1 MNKQKRLI
9 VAGVVAALVV
19 AIVVVIIVVIRK
31 NTPSKEV
38 MELTEYFA
46 LNENEA
52 RVVFNDGFYEKKALY
67 LDGHIYIDYET
78 VKEKFNNRFYWD
90 NTENLLLYTTSVSVI
105 RTQAGSS
112 DYYINKSKSSVP
124 YQIVKTQGNEVYVAL
139 DYVGLYSDITY
150 KVYEQP
156 ARVIIN
162 YEWGNDYLYYT
173 VKDDTQIRA
182 KDSIKSDILEQVKEG
197 DRLRYLEP
205 KEEISNKFLQVI
217 TEDGVIGFVRTKNV
231 DAGQYETLTS
241 DYQEEQYAHIT
252 KDYTINMVFHQVF
265 DSTGNDSLLNELDST
280 KGVTTVCPTWYTLA
294 DENGNITSLASE
306 KYVERAHNAGV
317 EVWALVGDV
326 ENEVDLSKLLT
337 VTSKREKLIN
347 ELISNAIKLN
357 LDGLNIDFE
366 KVPRENGEDFIQ
378 FLREL
383 SVKCRNNGIVLS
395 VDNFVPTEYTAHY
408 DRSEQGKIVDYVVV
422 MAYDEHYAGSE
433 EPGSVSSIG
442 FVQGGIDNTIKEVPK
457 EQVIIAIP
465 FYTRLWEETTKKNGT
480 KELTSSAYG
489 MQSAKNLLTDYD
501 AKTKWDDTVKQ
512 YYAEFKD
519 TNDAGEQVNY
529 KIWLEEEKSIEA
541 KMKAISDAK
550 TAGVAEWKLGIEADS
565 VWDIILK
572 YVN

>member
-1 MNKQKRLI
+1 MNNRKKLI
-9 VAGVVAALVV
+9 VAGTAAAIIIVLVV
-19 AIVVVIIVVIRK
+19 TLIFVIRK
-31 NTPSKEV
+31 NTPSKNV

-46 LNENEA
+46 LNGNEA
-52 RVVFNDGFYEKKALY
+52 MIVFNDGFYEKKALY
-67 LDGHIYIDYET
+67 FDGQVYIDYET

-90 NTENLLLYTTSVSVI
+90 NTENLLLYTNAVSVI

-112 DYYINKSKSSVP
+112 DYYVNKSKSSLP
-124 YQIVKTQGNEVYVAL
+124 YQIVKTQGNEVYIAL
-139 DYVGLYSDITY
+139 DYVGRYSNITY
-150 KVYEQP
+150 NVYEEP
-156 ARVIIN
+156 VRVVIN

-173 VKDDTQIRA
+173 VKDDTQVRA
-182 KDSIKSDILEQVKEG
+182 GDSIKSDILKQVKAGE
-197 DRLRYLEP
+197 RLRYLESN
-205 KEEISNKFLQVI
+205 EDINNKFIQVI
-217 TEDGVIGFVRTKNV
+217 TEDGIIGFVRTKNV
-231 DAGQYETLTS
+231 DSGQYETLAS
-241 DYQEEQYAHIT
+241 AYEEEQYAHIT

-265 DSTGNDSLLNELDST
+265 DDSGNDNLLNALDTT
-280 KGVTTVCPTWYTLA
+280 KGVTTICPTWYRIA
-294 DENGNITSLASE
+294 DDEGNITSIASE

-326 ENEVDLSKLLT
+326 DNEVDLSKILT

-366 KVPRENGEDFIQ
+366 KVPRDNGEDFIQ

-383 SVKCRNNGIVLS
+383 SVKCRNNGIILS
-395 VDNFVPTEYTAHY
+395 VDNYVPTEYTAY
-408 DRSEQGKIVDYVVV
+408 YNRTEQAKVVDYIVV

-433 EPGSVSSIG
+433 EAGSVSSIG

-465 FYTRLWEETTKKNGT
+465 FYTRLWEETTKENGT
-480 KELTSSAYG
+480 KELNSSAYG
-489 MQSAKNLLTDYD
+489 MQSARNLLKDYD
-501 AKTKWDDTVKQ
+501 VNPKWDDTLKQ

-519 TNDAGEQVNY
+519 TNEAGEQVNY
-529 KIWLEEEKSIEA
+529 KIWLEEEKSVEA
-541 KMKAISDAK
+541 KMKAVSDAE
-550 TAGVAEWKLGIEADS
+550 TAGVAEWKLGIESDS

>member
-1 MNKQKRLI
+1 MNKQKKLI
-9 VAGVVAALVV
+9 VALVVAALVV
-19 AIVVVIIVVIRK
+19 AIVVVLIVVIRK

-38 MELTEYFA
+38 KELTEYFA

-52 RVVFNDGFYEKKALY
+52 RVVFNDGFYERKALY

-112 DYYINKSKSSVP
+112 DYFINKSKSSVP
-124 YQIVKTQGNEVYVAL
+124 YQIVKTQGNEVYIAL

-182 KDSIKSDILEQVKEG
+182 EDSIKSDILEQVKEG

-217 TEDGVIGFVRTKNV
+217 TEDGVIGFVRTKYV

-265 DSTGNDSLLNELDST
+265 DSTGNDSLLNELDRT

-395 VDNFVPTEYTAHY
+395 VDNFVPTEYTAYY

>member
-1 MNKQKRLI
+1 MNNRKKLI
-9 VAGVVAALVV
+9 VAGTAAAIIIVLVV
-19 AIVVVIIVVIRK
+19 TLIFVIRK
-31 NTPSKEV
+31 NTPSKNV

-46 LNENEA
+46 LNGNEA
-52 RVVFNDGFYEKKALY
+52 MIVFNDGFYEKKALY
-67 LDGHIYIDYET
+67 FDGQVYIDYET

-90 NTENLLLYTTSVSVI
+90 NTENLLLYTNAVSVI

-112 DYYINKSKSSVP
+112 DYYVNKSKSSLP
-124 YQIVKTQGNEVYVAL
+124 YQIVKTQGNEVYIAL
-139 DYVGLYSDITY
+139 DYVGRYSNITY
-150 KVYEQP
+150 NVYEEP
-156 ARVIIN
+156 VRVVIN

-173 VKDDTQIRA
+173 VKDDTQVRA
-182 KDSIKSDILEQVKEG
+182 GDSIKSDILKQVKAGE
-197 DRLRYLEP
+197 RLRYLESN
-205 KEEISNKFLQVI
+205 EDINNKFIQVI
-217 TEDGVIGFVRTKNV
+217 TEDGIIGYVRTKNV
-231 DAGQYETLTS
+231 DSGQYETLAS
-241 DYQEEQYAHIT
+241 AYEEEQYAHIT

-265 DSTGNDSLLNELDST
+265 DDSGNDNLLNALDTT
-280 KGVTTVCPTWYTLA
+280 KGVTTICPTWYRIA
-294 DENGNITSLASE
+294 DDEGNITSIASE

-326 ENEVDLSKLLT
+326 DNEVDLSKILT

-366 KVPRENGEDFIQ
+366 KVSRDNGEDFIQ

-383 SVKCRNNGIVLS
+383 SVKCRNNGIILS
-395 VDNFVPTEYTAHY
+395 VDNYVPTEYTAY
-408 DRSEQGKIVDYVVV
+408 YNRTEQAKVVDYIVV

-433 EPGSVSSIG
+433 EAGSVSSIG

-465 FYTRLWEETTKKNGT
+465 FYTRLWEETTKENGT
-480 KELTSSAYG
+480 KELNSSAYG
-489 MQSAKNLLTDYD
+489 MQSARNLLKDYD
-501 AKTKWDDTVKQ
+501 VNPKWDDTLKQ

-519 TNDAGEQVNY
+519 TNEAGEEVNY
-529 KIWLEEEKSIEA
+529 KIWLEEEKSVEA
-541 KMKAISDAK
+541 KMKAVSDAE
-550 TAGVAEWKLGIEADS
+550 TAGVAEWKLGIESDS

>member
-1 MNKQKRLI
+1 MKNRNRLI
-9 VAGVVAALVV
+9 AVGVAAVIIVALVV
-19 AIVVVIIVVIRK
+19 TLIVVIRK
-31 NTPSKEV
+31 NTPSKEI
-38 MELTEYFA
+38 MDLTEYFA
-46 LNENEA
+46 LSENEA
-52 RVVFNDGFYEKKALY
+52 VIVFNDGFYEKKALCF
-67 LDGHIYIDYET
+67 DGHVYIDYET
-78 VKEKFNNRFYWD
+78 VKEKFNNCFYWD

-112 DYYINKSKSSVP
+112 DYYVNKSKSSVP
-124 YQIVKTQGNEVYVAL
+124 YQIVKTQGNEVYIAL
-139 DYVGLYSDITY
+139 DYVGLYSNITY
-150 KVYEQP
+150 KVYEEP
-156 ARVIIN
+156 ARVVIN

-173 VKDDTQIRA
+173 VKDDTQVRVG
-182 KDSIKSDILEQVKEG
+182 DSIKSDILKQVKAG

-205 KEEISNKFLQVI
+205 DGEISNKFLQVI
-217 TEDGVIGFVRTKNV
+217 TEDGIIGYVRTKNV
-231 DAGQYETLTS
+231 DSGQYETLTS
-241 DYQEEQYAHIT
+241 DYQEESYAHIT

-265 DSTGNDSLLNELDST
+265 DNSGNENLLNALDST
-280 KGVTTVCPTWYTLA
+280 KGVTTICPTWYSLL
-294 DENGNITSLASE
+294 DENGEISSLASE

-326 ENEVDLSKLLT
+326 EHEVDLSKLLT

-383 SVKCRNNGIVLS
+383 SVKCRNNGIILS
-395 VDNFVPTEYTAHY
+395 VDNYVPTEYTAY
-408 DRSEQGKIVDYVVV
+408 YNRAEQAKVVDYIVV

-433 EPGSVSSIG
+433 EAGSVSSIG

-465 FYTRLWEETTKKNGT
+465 FYTRLWEETTRKSGT
-480 KELTSSAYG
+480 KELSSSAYG
-489 MQSAKNLLTDYD
+489 MQSAMNLIKDND
-501 AKTKWDDTVKQ
+501 AKPKWDETLKQ
-512 YYAEFKD
+512 YYAEYKG
-519 TNDAGEQVNY
+519 TNDEGEQVDY
-529 KIWLEEEKSIEA
+529 KIWLEDDKSIEA
-541 KMKAISDAK
+541 KMKAISDAE
-550 TAGVAEWKLGIEADS
+550 TAGVAEWKLGIESDS